1 MKKYLKY
8 SFGLLIILLSG
19 SNAFGQI
26 TATTEQTY
34 QSINPKIDP
43 NYSYEDMTYL
53 DFSKPFQLGADLS
66 GGIIGDVNFD
76 GEIKLEV
83 YSYDPSKSDGKG
95 FLIYG
100 IKLHIPSNTYSGVHW
115 MVSLPGKLPYITRS
129 TNFKGLVQGA
139 KAFYDLPEND
149 PCGAYLQN
157 AIFYGEAVALFNLY
171 KWFKGDCNLIKIS
184 NQPVIVEAT
193 IKNAT
198 FNKFKVP
205 GLGEFDALSF
215 FRALPPGHGCIGQT
229 TAECETLREFRYGDF
244 EKAIVT
250 AHRGFWGYGDIPE
263 VTMVGLENAY
273 NNNYVSV
280 EIDILQTKD
289 NELALMHDQAVN
301 RMTSLPDTYE
311 GCFNDNTN
319 SNSFQRTDAA
329 WLKNLN
335 YNSTTQNVELADHSI
350 QSSYPAVS
358 SGHYVDR
365 RGEINYNAPLAKLE
379 DALDYIQNRP
389 ILLSLDIKEQD
400 EDSYLNTLKKCIQ
413 AGKAKGVLH
422 KMVFKPGSAARIPY
436 QKYKGSLE
444 AAGLWEDFAKK
455 SNVIVILFHPKDDLK
470 QTVPKE
476 EVDGWISL
484 PSLVCFEFIYKY
496 SNPDNENE
504 VFDAILKPWPEYD
517 NKSVIQYV
525 KERGYRTGIN
535 WEIATECRG
544 LPNGRGQ
551 WYDRGA
557 PEYQN
562 NVLIGID
569 TRNNPEWVLNPPGNH
584 NAPGAIV
591 TDRPDVTIGLLQLL
605 GRYNTHSKRN

>member
-1 MKKYLKY
+1 MTKILNKQRRAIWLCCVGFFCIVSITFGQTTYTIERTLNVKQAY
-8 SFGLLIILLSG
+8 SFANELGIKA
-19 SNAFGQI
+19 NA
-26 TATTEQTY
+26 
-34 QSINPKIDP
+34 
-43 NYSYEDMTYL
+43 
-53 DFSKPFQLGADLS
+53 
-66 GGIIGDVNFD
+66 
-76 GEIKLEV
+76 
-83 YSYDPSKSDGKG
+83 SDGKVEVRMYAKDYYTTGGRGDMKSLLYGAYTNSNSTISYDATAWDITYTNNLCYIPVLGNFICIFSGGPFYTEKSTKYKDRVMQVTNKLSAIPDGGGG
-95 FLIYG
+95 FVFFDTPKFQVIIELEV
-100 IKLHIPSNTYSGVHW
+100 SGSTTLKDV
-115 MVSLPGKLPYITRS
+115 MSVKLPGVGEIT
-129 TNFKGLVQGA
+129 GL
-139 KAFYDLPEND
+139 
-149 PCGAYLQN
+149 
-157 AIFYGEAVALFNLY
+157 
-171 KWFKGDCNLIKIS
+171 
-184 NQPVIVEAT
+184 
-193 IKNAT
+193 
-198 FNKFKVP
+198 
-205 GLGEFDALSF
+205 EF
-215 FRALPPGHGCIGQT
+215 RGLPPGHACIGQT
-229 TAECETLREFRYGDF
+229 TAECETLREFRHGDF

-263 VTMVGLENAY
+263 VTMVGLKNAY

-289 NELALMHDQAVN
+289 EELVLMHDQAVN

-335 YNSTTQNVELADHSI
+335 YNTTTSNVELADHTI

-358 SGHYVDR
+358 TGHYVDR
-365 RGEINYNAPLAKLE
+365 RGEVNYNAPLAKLE
-379 DALDYIQNRP
+379 DALDYIQNKP

-400 EDSYLNTLKKCIQ
+400 EDSYLNTLKKCIEV
-413 AGKAKGVLH
+413 GKAKGVLH

-436 QKYKGSLE
+436 QNYKNALE

-470 QTVPKE
+470 KTVPKE

-504 VFDAILKPWPEYD
+504 VFDAILQPWLEYG

-557 PEYQN
+557 PEYQHN
-562 NVLIGID
+562 ILIGID
-569 TRNNPEWVLNPPGNH
+569 TRNNPEWLLYPPGNG

-591 TDRPDVTIGLLQLL
+591 TDRPDITQTLLELL